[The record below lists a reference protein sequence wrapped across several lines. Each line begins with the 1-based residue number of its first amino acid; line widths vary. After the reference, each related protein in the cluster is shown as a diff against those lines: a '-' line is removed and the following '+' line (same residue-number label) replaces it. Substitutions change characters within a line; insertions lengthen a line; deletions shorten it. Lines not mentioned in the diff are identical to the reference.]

1 MEPDHDV
8 VIVGAGS
15 AGAVLAARLA
25 ERPDL
30 RVLLLEAGPEHT
42 GADTPAGISGP
53 SFLAACAEPG
63 RGWPE
68 LVATHAEGQPPATY
82 LRGRGVGGSSA
93 VNAMVALRGIPA
105 DYDRWADELGC
116 TGWSWADLLPW
127 FRWAEDDLDLGG
139 DGLHGKDG
147 PIPLWR
153 PPEHRW
159 SSLERALRVATAEL
173 GYPQCADQHAPGA
186 TGFGP
191 AALTVRD
198 DRRVSTNDAYLEPAR
213 ARPNLTILGDTQ
225 VEQVL
230 LDGRRAVGVR
240 TAAGVE
246 YRAPE
251 VWVCAGAVHS
261 PALLLRSGITDRP
274 VGENLVEHQMLPLV
288 LVLNE
293 RERARAAGARTVSA
307 LLRYSSGLADAGP
320 NDMQMLPLTPFGL
333 EPPESGLAVL
343 GVCAT
348 RVFSR
353 GRVTLAP
360 GDPVTAPRIEFRMLS
375 DPRDRERLRDGF
387 RRAVALVRHPAVA
400 GLADLVLAGRT
411 PLAELESAG
420 ALESSGAPEPGL
432 DRWMDENVTNYVH
445 AAGSCRMGAPDDPA
459 AVVDLDCQ
467 LIGYS
472 GLGVL
477 DASVLPDVP
486 RANTHLTVVAV
497 AERIA
502 ARTADRLAGPAA

>member
-1 MEPDHDV
+1 
-8 VIVGAGS
+8 
-15 AGAVLAARLA
+15 
-25 ERPDL
+25 
-30 RVLLLEAGPEHT
+30 
-42 GADTPAGISGP
+42 
-53 SFLAACAEPG
+53 
-63 RGWPE
+63 
-68 LVATHAEGQPPATY
+68 
-82 LRGRGVGGSSA
+82 
-93 VNAMVALRGIPA
+93 
-105 DYDRWADELGC
+105 
-116 TGWSWADLLPW
+116 
-127 FRWAEDDLDLGG
+127 
-139 DGLHGKDG
+139 
-147 PIPLWR
+147 
-153 PPEHRW
+153 
-159 SSLERALRVATAEL
+159 
-173 GYPQCADQHAPGA
+173 
-186 TGFGP
+186 
-191 AALTVRD
+191 VRD

-225 VEQVL
+225 VERVL
-230 LDGRRAVGVR
+230 LDGRRAVGVC
-240 TAAGVE
+240 TSAGVE
-246 YRAPE
+246 HRAAE
-251 VWVCAGAVHS
+251 VWVCAGAIHS
-261 PALLLRSGITDRP
+261 PALLLRSGVTDRP

-343 GVCAT
+343 GVCAM

-411 PLAELESAG
+411 PLAELESSG
-420 ALESSGAPEPGL
+420 ALEPSGGRESSGGL

-445 AAGSCRMGAPDDPA
+445 AAGSCRMGAADDPA
-459 AVVDLDCQ
+459 AVVDLDCR

-477 DASVLPDVP
+477 DASVLPDLP
-486 RANTHLTVVAV
+486 TANPHLTVVAV

-502 ARTADRLAGPAA
+502 VRTADHLAGPVS